1 MEKILITGGKG
12 FFCTRLVDY
21 YKGKYEFLVT
31 DKDELDITS
40 EEEVNKIFE
49 DFKPNI
55 VIHAAAI
62 AVTEFCNKNPEIAH
76 KINVDGAINVA
87 KATKKVGGK
96 LVFISSEQVFNGNTN
111 SGPFKEDDE
120 AVPDTVYGENK
131 LEAEALLKDIIDE
144 IWIVRFTWLFGLPV
158 RNYGMANN
166 ILWETISYIIK
177 NEKINVSSNEF
188 RGMTYV
194 YNMIENFEI
203 LFKAPY
209 GTYHLGSENNESRYE
224 VVKGI
229 FKKLGL
235 EHRIDELVIEDKEK
249 YKSNPRD
256 VRLNCEKAHSVG
268 MKFYT
273 TDEALDICVREYG
286 LNFK

>member
-12 FFCTRLVDY
+12 FFSSRLALY

-31 DKDELDITS
+31 DKDELDITN
-40 EEEVNKIFE
+40 EGNVNEIFE
-49 DFKPNI
+49 KFNPNI
-55 VIHAAAI
+55 VIHAAAV
-62 AVTEFCNKNPEIAH
+62 AVTDFCNKNPEIAH

-96 LVFISSEQVFNGNTN
+96 LVFISSEQIFNGNTN

-120 AVPDTVYGENK
+120 AKPDTVYGQNK
-131 LEAEALLKDIIDE
+131 LEAEKLLKEIIDE
-144 IWIVRFTWLFGLPV
+144 LWIVRFTWLFGLPD
-158 RNYGMANN
+158 RNCGMANN
-166 ILWETISYIIK
+166 ILWETISKIIK

-203 LFKAPY
+203 LFKSPY
-209 GTYHLGSENNESRYE
+209 GTYHLGSENNQNRYE
-224 VVKGI
+224 VVKSI
-229 FKKLGL
+229 FRKIGL
-235 EHRIDELVIEDKEK
+235 ESRIDDLVIEDREK
-249 YKSNPRD
+249 YKTNPRD
-256 VRLNCEKAHSVG
+256 IRLNCEKARSVG

-273 TDEALDICVREYG
+273 TDEALDFCIKEYG
-286 LNFK
+286 MKF